1 METWWYVWFYTW
13 YKLYVWRYT
22 WYIVYAACVWFIHGM
37 VAWLIHLSTLVR
49 ESVLSFLQPFLVQT
63 KKKKMTPPPFTA
75 CAKMHK
81 WHKPHFA
88 PDARKD
94 KFKLSLLTVKCNFN
108 CLLSE
113 KVSKHLYSQKIYS
126 NKALHFLSEKIDRH
140 AKTSSAVHWRSAASP
155 FCNES
160 FVSSVSTLSL
170 SAAGMN
176 LKLQDWIYS
185 RHQTLKALAG
195 KCD

>member
-1 METWWYVWFYTW
+1 MV
-13 YKLYVWRYT
+13 
-22 WYIVYAACVWFIHGM
+22 YIVYAAYVWFIHGM

-49 ESVLSFLQPFLVQT
+49 ESVLSFLLPFLDKT
-63 KKKKMTPPPFTA
+63 KIKTQKMTPPPFTA

-94 KFKLSLLTVKCNFN
+94 RFKFSLLTVKCNFN

-126 NKALHFLSEKIDRH
+126 NNFFCQRKLIDMRKLPVLFIDGVQRLLFATKVLFLQ
-140 AKTSSAVHWRSAASP
+140 SA
-155 FCNES
+155 
-160 FVSSVSTLSL
+160 LSL
-170 SAAGMN
+170 AR
-176 LKLQDWIYS
+176 QPEW
-185 RHQTLKALAG
+185 T
-195 KCD
+195 

>member
-1 METWWYVWFYTW
+1 M
-13 YKLYVWRYT
+13 
-22 WYIVYAACVWFIHGM
+22 
-37 VAWLIHLSTLVR
+37 AWLIHLSTLVR

-63 KKKKMTPPPFTA
+63 KIKKMTPPPFTA

-113 KVSKHLYSQKIYS
+113 KVSKHLYSQKIYP
-126 NKALHFLSEKIDRH
+126 NKAFHFFCQRKLIDMRKLPVLFIDGVHTVSFLQPKFCFFSQHSLSLGSRNEL
-140 AKTSSAVHWRSAASP
+140 KTSRLNIFETSDV
-155 FCNES
+155 
-160 FVSSVSTLSL
+160 
-170 SAAGMN
+170 
-176 LKLQDWIYS
+176 K
-185 RHQTLKALAG
+185 G
-195 KCD
+195 KFD